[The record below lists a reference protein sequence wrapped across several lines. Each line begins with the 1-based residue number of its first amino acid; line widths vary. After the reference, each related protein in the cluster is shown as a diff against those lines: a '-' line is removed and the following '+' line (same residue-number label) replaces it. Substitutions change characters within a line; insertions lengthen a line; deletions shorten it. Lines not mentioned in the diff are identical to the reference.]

1 MPLPLH
7 EWTLAPQQAIDLQR
21 TLAPRVER
29 GDRLGEVRFI
39 AGVDI
44 GFEDGG
50 ETTRAAVVVL
60 SWPQLMPVEEIVHRE
75 PTRMP
80 YIPGLLSFREIPA
93 ALSAFE
99 RLTHWPDLA
108 MVDGQGIAHPR
119 RLGVA
124 SHLGLW
130 LDLPTVGVAK
140 KRLCGR
146 HGEVPAGR
154 GEWTPLSDRR
164 RAEDPEDAALDADGR
179 VIIGAMLRS
188 REGVKPIIVSP
199 GHRLSQATAL
209 EWVIACLGRTK
220 LPEPTRL
227 ADRLASRR
235 GQRFRHERMQ
245 GDLDI
250 ADSNP

>member
-1 MPLPLH
+1 MLQTLH
-7 EWTLAPQQAIDLQR
+7 DWILTPQQAIALQR
-21 TLAPRVER
+21 QLAPRAER
-29 GDRLGEVRFI
+29 SDRLGEVHTI

-44 GFEDGG
+44 GFEDAGD
-50 ETTRAAVVVL
+50 TTRAAVVLL
-60 SWPQLMPVEEIVHRE
+60 SWPDLVTIEEVVHRE

-93 ALSAFE
+93 ALQAFE
-99 RLTHWPDLA
+99 GLSQRPDLV

-130 LDLPTVGVAK
+130 LDLPTIGVAK

-146 HGEVPAGR
+146 HGEVPEPR
-154 GEWTPLSDRR
+154 GQSTPLTDRR
-164 RAEDPEDAALDADGR
+164 RPEDPVDVELDSEGR
-179 VIIGAMLRS
+179 VTIGAMLRS

-199 GHRLSQATAL
+199 GHRVGQATAL
-209 EWVIACLGRTK
+209 DWVIACLGRTK

-235 GQRFRHERMQ
+235 GQRFKHERAQ
-245 GDLDI
+245 G
-250 ADSNP
+250 ASGVGE